1 MIQEQG
7 EIIDN
12 EGDGNCLFYCLA
24 HIEYE
29 YLSHSAIGRR
39 PREKSTHE
47 DMRARVVH
55 TLRLDSEVV
64 QVARV
69 QDVQLGQLHSIYA
82 DTDMEQ
88 QKGSIDDYCNWMAQD
103 ATSGRSVTLAL
114 VVSVVKCF
122 WRLIFF
128 LVNLKSRLL
137 SMSGNCCKLLFT
149 VVL

>member
-1 MIQEQG
+1 
-7 EIIDN
+7 
-12 EGDGNCLFYCLA
+12 
-24 HIEYE
+24 
-29 YLSHSAIGRR
+29 
-39 PREKSTHE
+39 
-47 DMRARVVH
+47 MRARVVH

-149 VVL
+149 GRSWRIMDVTKGRRTQVLRLQHLDKIP